1 MVATI
6 AFDLDGTLID
16 SAPDIAHAV
25 NAMLTDE
32 GAEMLTLAEVT
43 GFIGNGLP
51 HLVKLVIEARDMGMA
66 RHDAL
71 TACVL
76 AHYTKAGSAYTVLY
90 PQVRA
95 ALDTLSASGHRLT
108 LCTNKPE
115 RAARDVLAHFGL
127 ESLFATVIGGDSL
140 TTRKPDPAML
150 FAALG
155 EDGPQ
160 IYVGDS
166 EVDAETA
173 RRAGVTFLL
182 YTEGYRKSPAE
193 TLPHAA
199 RFDDFAQLPGL
210 VTQLLAQ
217 GSARQVG

>member
-1 MVATI
+1 MAATI

-25 NAMLTDE
+25 NEMLADE
-32 GAEMLTLAEVT
+32 GAKALTLAEVT
-43 GFIGNGLP
+43 AFIGNGLP
-51 HLVKLVIEARDMGMA
+51 HLVALVIDARGLDMA
-66 RHDAL
+66 KHDAL

-76 AHYTKAGSAYTVLY
+76 AHYTGANSAYTVLY
-90 PQVRA
+90 PQVRS
-95 ALDTLSASGHRLT
+95 ALDALSASGHRLT

-127 ESLFATVIGGDSL
+127 ESLFGTVIGGDSL
-140 TTRKPDPAML
+140 STRKPDPAML
-150 FAALG
+150 RAALG
-155 EDGPQ
+155 ENGPQ

-173 RRAGVTFLL
+173 QRAGVPFLL
-182 YTEGYRKSPAE
+182 YSEGYRKSPAE

-199 RFDDFAQLPGL
+199 RFDDFAQLAGL
-210 VTQLLAQ
+210 VAQLLAQ
-217 GSARQVG
+217 HAVSA